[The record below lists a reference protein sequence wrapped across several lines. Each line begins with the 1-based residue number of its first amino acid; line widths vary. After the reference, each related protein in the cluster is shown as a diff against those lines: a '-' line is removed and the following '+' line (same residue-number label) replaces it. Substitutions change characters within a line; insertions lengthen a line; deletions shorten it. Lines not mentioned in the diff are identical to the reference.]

1 MSANDELQKTFQ
13 MDLETLKHLK
23 LGVVPAGKYY
33 RDVILGCVLV
43 YLLFLIVQLLSCF
56 LAINNNA
63 WSYVAENQ
71 QVKTKAL
78 ESLEQ
83 RESFKNLNSWI
94 EEHNFEEK
102 HRDATPEEMRA
113 LKEEK
118 RNKEEAERLQRKNTT
133 LTEAQEQEDYY
144 HLVRVTKMVGGVI
157 FSSLFFMFFFIGK
170 VKTYVI
176 FKHQIKP
183 KLKTGDYLTTKVKLA
198 FKLYFGVFG
207 TLVLMTIPLFD
218 QDMTFFAGIAAF
230 IFSAIIASIG
240 INMEASRIG
249 ISVLSTAIASF
260 FDSHRKM
267 GTSKD

>member
-1 MSANDELQKTFQ
+1 MTNDGLKAKFQ
-13 MDLETLKHLK
+13 TDLEILKHLE
-23 LGVVPAGKYY
+23 LGIIPAGKYY
-33 RDVILGCVLV
+33 RDVFLGCFLV
-43 YLLFLIVQLLSCF
+43 YLIFLSVQLMACF
-56 LAINNNA
+56 LATNNSA
-63 WSYVAENQ
+63 WDYVAENQ
-71 QVKTKAL
+71 QVKSKAL
-78 ESLEQ
+78 KSLEND
-83 RESFKNLNSWI
+83 EMFKRLNLVF
-94 EEHNFEEK
+94 EEHNLEEK
-102 HRDATPEEMRA
+102 HPDATPEEMRA

-118 RNKEEAERLQRKNTT
+118 RNKEEAERLQRKNTA

-157 FSSLFFMFFFIGK
+157 VSSLFFMFFFIGK

-183 KLKTGDYLTTKVKLA
+183 KLKTGDYLTTKIKLA

-267 GTSKD
+267 GISKE

>member
-43 YLLFLIVQLLSCF
+43 YLLFLMVQLLSCF

-102 HRDATPEEMRA
+102 HPDATPEEMRA

-144 HLVRVTKMVGGVI
+144 HLVRVTKWLVG
-157 FSSLFFMFFFIGK
+157 
-170 VKTYVI
+170 
-176 FKHQIKP
+176 
-183 KLKTGDYLTTKVKLA
+183 
-198 FKLYFGVFG
+198 
-207 TLVLMTIPLFD
+207 
-218 QDMTFFAGIAAF
+218 
-230 IFSAIIASIG
+230 
-240 INMEASRIG
+240 
-249 ISVLSTAIASF
+249 
-260 FDSHRKM
+260 
-267 GTSKD
+267 

>member
-1 MSANDELQKTFQ
+1 MRTSDELQKKFQ

-43 YLLFLIVQLLSCF
+43 FLLFLIVQLVSCF

-63 WSYVAENQ
+63 WDFIGEHE
-71 QVKTKAL
+71 QVKSRAL
-78 ESLEQ
+78 LAQQEDE
-83 RESFKNLNSWI
+83 RFYRINKV
-94 EEHNFEEK
+94 FEERELEVK
-102 HRDATPEEMRA
+102 NPNATPEEMKA
-113 LKEEK
+113 LKEVK
-118 RNKEEAERLQRKNTT
+118 RKKDETERLQRKNKRMND
-133 LTEAQEQEDYY
+133 AQEKEDYY
-144 HLVRVTKMVGGVI
+144 HLVRVSKMVGGVI

-170 VKTYVI
+170 IKTYVI

-183 KLKTGDYLTTKVKLA
+183 YLKTGNYLTTKIKLA

-230 IFSAIIASIG
+230 IFSAVIASIG

-249 ISVLSTAIASF
+249 ISVLSIAIRSF
-260 FDSHRKM
+260 FENSRKM
-267 GTSKD
+267 KTARD